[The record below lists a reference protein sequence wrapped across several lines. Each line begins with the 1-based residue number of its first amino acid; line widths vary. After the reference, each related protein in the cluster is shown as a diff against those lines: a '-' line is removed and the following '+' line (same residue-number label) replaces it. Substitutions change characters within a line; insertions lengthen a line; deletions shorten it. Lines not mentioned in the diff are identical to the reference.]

1 MFFFKGVRPIRIS
14 TPVGGSLPPR
24 VADVMLRSLGER
36 RVCCDRNQE
45 PEPFGGSPSR
55 CAPWCWAGAV
65 DMFGHGGHPQRVAR
79 IRIRKRPPGLRWITF
94 CWHTNAL
101 VAMDS
106 YLSSKGLGAQRKSIY
121 FLRKID
127 EFSKELD
134 R

>member
-36 RVCCDRNQE
+36 RVCVVTGTRNQNHS
-45 PEPFGGSPSR
+45 GGSPSR

-65 DMFGHGGHPQRVAR
+65 DMLGHGGPPPTGRTDPASANA
-79 IRIRKRPPGLRWITF
+79 PPGYVGLPSAGT
-94 CWHTNAL
+94 TNAL

-121 FLRKID
+121 FL
-127 EFSKELD
+127 KEN